1 MEGYQNDA
9 VAEGYQNDR
18 LEIKCEYVYDQ
29 GKEFVNQN
37 DRTFSS
43 ANSEKSSDK
52 DDTNSS
58 AEAVSSDMKTSKTS
72 KKKKRY
78 SQYDEDNY
86 ALPDPESDDEV
97 KIRKLETNAKADK
110 KQVLIWRATTFLL
123 IGLLFISAICI
134 AYLAFENANCRGK
147 TISNTI
153 EILHAYDFIKQSI

>member
-1 MEGYQNDA
+1 ME
-9 VAEGYQNDR
+9 V
-18 LEIKCEYVYDQ
+18 KCEYVYDKNK
-29 GKEFVNQN
+29 GVDKQN
-37 DRTFSS
+37 DNIFSDPYS
-43 ANSEKSSDK
+43 NESSDK
-52 DDTNSS
+52 DDGNTS
-58 AEAVSSDMKTSKTS
+58 ARIISSDMKTSKIS
-72 KKKKRY
+72 KKKKRN

-86 ALPDPESDDEV
+86 ALPDPESEDEV

-153 EILHAYDFIKQSI
+153 EILHAYNFIKQSI